1 MKNLFLIPARSN
13 SKRLKDKN
21 LANLASRPLIYHTIK
36 ICENFKK
43 TADIFVSSD
52 SSKILNYCKK
62 FSFIKTRKRP
72 KKFATNKSNL
82 VDVAFD
88 VLKNLNNFTYENI
101 ILLQPT
107 SPLRTAEDFLVCFG
121 DRWEYLS
128 RNRIDCFLFLI
139 RKIFSGLP
147 VSSGIVFRR
156 GHSE

>member
-107 SPLRTAEDFLVCFG
+107 SPLRTAEDLKKC
-121 DRWEYLS
+121 L
-128 RNRIDCFLFLI
+128 
-139 RKIFSGLP
+139 KIFDKKKLQSLTT
-147 VSSGIVFRR
+147 VSKIREKLDELIKNQNNSWKYIF
-156 GHSE
+156 SK